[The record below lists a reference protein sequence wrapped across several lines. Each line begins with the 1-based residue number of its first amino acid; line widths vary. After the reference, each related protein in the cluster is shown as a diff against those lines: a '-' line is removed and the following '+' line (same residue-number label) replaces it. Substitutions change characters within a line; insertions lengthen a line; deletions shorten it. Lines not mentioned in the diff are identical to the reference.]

1 MLEPR
6 LAGLVVVTAVL
17 AETPMAAPAMASG
30 NARRQHYGWSL
41 IDGAATV
48 PIMAIIMLMALLKSP
63 TGEFALTKRLAA
75 LGWLARAVMAAPT
88 VGMFATWGS
97 WVDQ

>member
-30 NARRQHYGWSL
+30 NARRQHYGWS
-41 IDGAATV
+41 
-48 PIMAIIMLMALLKSP
+48 
-63 TGEFALTKRLAA
+63 
-75 LGWLARAVMAAPT
+75 
-88 VGMFATWGS
+88 
-97 WVDQ
+97 

>member
-17 AETPMAAPAMASG
+17 ARNACGGPAMASG
-30 NARRQHYGWSL
+30 KRSPQAHGWSL
-41 IDGAATV
+41 IDGVAAV
-48 PIMAIIMLMALLKSP
+48 PIMAIIMLMALRKSP

-75 LGWLARAVMAAPT
+75 LGWLATVMAAPT
-88 VGMFATWGS
+88 VGMFATQGS

>member
-1 MLEPR
+1 
-6 LAGLVVVTAVL
+6 
-17 AETPMAAPAMASG
+17 MASG
-30 NARRQHYGWSL
+30 NARRQHYGWSS
-41 IDGAATV
+41 IDGVATV
-48 PIMAIIMLMALLKSP
+48 PIMAIIMLMALRKSP

-75 LGWLARAVMAAPT
+75 LGWLATVMAAPT

>member
-41 IDGAATV
+41 IDGVATV

-88 VGMFATWGS
+88 VGMFAT
-97 WVDQ
+97 

>member
-1 MLEPR
+1 
-6 LAGLVVVTAVL
+6 
-17 AETPMAAPAMASG
+17 
-30 NARRQHYGWSL
+30 
-41 IDGAATV
+41 
-48 PIMAIIMLMALLKSP
+48 LLKSS

-97 WVDQ
+97 WVGEEG

>member
-17 AETPMAAPAMASG
+17 AETPMAAPASG
-30 NARRQHYGWSL
+30 NARRQHFGWSL
-41 IDGAATV
+41 IDGVATV

-75 LGWLARAVMAAPT
+75 LG
-88 VGMFATWGS
+88 
-97 WVDQ
+97 

>member
-30 NARRQHYGWSL
+30 NASQHYGWS
-41 IDGAATV
+41 
-48 PIMAIIMLMALLKSP
+48 
-63 TGEFALTKRLAA
+63 
-75 LGWLARAVMAAPT
+75 
-88 VGMFATWGS
+88 
-97 WVDQ
+97 